1 MKAGVNESSKVSNV
15 IYINTTQFSLNYDNF
30 LWKVVFLF
38 NEKVIF
44 FENKTRNIWKMN
56 NIYEGSLC
64 DFISSI
70 YDSSALS
77 RNL

>member
-15 IYINTTQFSLNYDNF
+15 IYINTTQFLLNYNNF

-44 FENKTRNIWKMN
+44 FENKTRNIRKMN

-70 YDSSALS
+70 FASSALS
-77 RNL
+77 KNL